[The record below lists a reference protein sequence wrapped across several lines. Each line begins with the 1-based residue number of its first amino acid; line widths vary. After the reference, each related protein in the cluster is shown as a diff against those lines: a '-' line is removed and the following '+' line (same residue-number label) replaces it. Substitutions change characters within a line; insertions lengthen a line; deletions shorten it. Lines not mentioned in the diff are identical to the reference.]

1 MKCFDPNMNLY
12 RRNLNLLPSLKALLD
27 TQSVSQAARQ
37 MHVTQSAMSRT
48 LAQLREALND
58 PILVRQGNRIFLSEK
73 ALALKND
80 VNRVVAE
87 AATLFE
93 NQQFDPWTSDK
104 HFTIASNYVVL
115 EQVLPQ
121 ILRQFWQKAPHID
134 FDLLPF
140 SPQLDKQLEAGEV
153 DLVLGSV
160 GAPAVG
166 FSYVSMMEDRLC
178 ALISADHPLA
188 APDNEGNAITVAD
201 LEYYSVIRHSSWMG
215 SPHFI
220 RDYLEGLS
228 DHIRVVAR
236 APNLPIGLQL
246 LRDTQH
252 ILITTEQAAKANIY
266 VENMLVKALPDD
278 PPTVTY
284 HAVWPEY
291 WEHNRAHRWFRE
303 FIINRL
309 HQHLKEVARQE
320 AVSKGWPTLVTY

>member
-1 MKCFDPNMNLY
+1 MNLY

-27 TQSVSQAARQ
+27 TQSVSLAARQ

-93 NQQFDPWTSDK
+93 NQQFDPWSSDK
-104 HFTIASNYVVL
+104 HFTIASNYIVL

-121 ILRQFWQKAPHID
+121 ILRQFWQQAPNID

-153 DLVLGSV
+153 DLVFGSV
-160 GAPAVG
+160 GAPSVG
-166 FSYVSMMEDRLC
+166 FSHEPLVEDRIC
-178 ALISADHPLA
+178 ALVSSDHPLA
-188 APDNEGNAITVAD
+188 ESDNVITVAD

-215 SPHFI
+215 RAHFI

-228 DHIRVVAR
+228 EHIRLVAR
-236 APNLPIGLQL
+236 VPSLHIGLQL
-246 LRDTQH
+246 LRNTQH
-252 ILITTEQAAKANIY
+252 ILITTEQAAKANVY
-266 VENMLVKALPDD
+266 VENMLIKPLPDD

-309 HQHLKEVARQE
+309 HQHLKEVARRE
-320 AVSKGWPTLVTY
+320 AVNKEQPTFVTD